1 MTSDDTHGPGIGPV
15 ASPPTGPIGAAPG
28 GPPTGPIGG
37 VGGPPTGPI
46 GGVGGP
52 PPTGP
57 IGGAGGPGAGAPPGP
72 APETGG
78 LPGLLPTGP
87 VAVTAIGPRLTPEG
101 VRRAAFTRTGIGR
114 RGYSET
120 DVERFRSRVVQ
131 EIGQANAEKAELRRE
146 QQRLRAEVQRLRDY
160 YRRHQ
165 VDVDKGTAPAPGQ
178 EEAPAELVPAG
189 PTPDAVN
196 VMSQAQQAADQHI
209 AQAEDYARRL
219 VSGARRQYEEILV
232 AAHDQADRATAE
244 ARELFTRASHVP
256 DPPPT
261 TAEVDLLQERVTY
274 LRTFAQVTQVQLR
287 SILDGLRQELDRLA
301 LPEPTPPSPPE
312 PAGRPVE
319 QQRSASPETGRFL
332 GQVTAGPATG
342 AAPVSRAP
350 ESGRRSA
357 TPAHA
362 SPPLDPAVAPSPTGS
377 LGQPPHGQAAPPGQA
392 AAAPLGSS
400 GQAPPPYGGSA
411 SPATGPIRAVPTP
424 PRGFPAR
431 GTLPVRTS

>member
-1 MTSDDTHGPGIGPV
+1 
-15 ASPPTGPIGAAPG
+15 
-28 GPPTGPIGG
+28 
-37 VGGPPTGPI
+37 
-46 GGVGGP
+46 
-52 PPTGP
+52 
-57 IGGAGGPGAGAPPGP
+57 
-72 APETGG
+72 
-78 LPGLLPTGP
+78 
-87 VAVTAIGPRLTPEG
+87 
-101 VRRAAFTRTGIGR
+101 
-114 RGYSET
+114 
-120 DVERFRSRVVQ
+120 
-131 EIGQANAEKAELRRE
+131 
-146 QQRLRAEVQRLRDY
+146 VQRLRDY

-301 LPEPTPPSPPE
+301 LPEPSPPD

-342 AAPVSRAP
+342 AGPVSRAP
-350 ESGRRSA
+350 EPGRRSA

-362 SPPLDPAVAPSPTGS
+362 SPPLDPAVAPSPTAS
-377 LGQPPHGQAAPPGQA
+377 LGQTPHGQAAAPGQA
-392 AAAPLGSS
+392 AAAPPGRSAPLGAP
-400 GQAPPPYGGSA
+400 GQEPTPYGGSA